1 MSKEV
6 YIIGDIRTNNF
17 TDENLFD
24 KIGSLWNKMN
34 DFNIEN
40 DIKYGVYH
48 QYTSNYRGDYTLT
61 IATETPVSNEKIII
75 PENEYKVFECLQ
87 DEHSISETWKK
98 IWQLEDEK
106 KLNRAY
112 SLDYEKYYPDGKVEI
127 HIAIK

>member
-17 TDENLFD
+17 TDENSFD

>member
-17 TDENLFD
+17 TDENSLD

-34 DFNIEN
+34 DFNIKN

-87 DEHSISETWKK
+87 DAHSIGETWKK

-106 KLNRAY
+106 KLDRAY